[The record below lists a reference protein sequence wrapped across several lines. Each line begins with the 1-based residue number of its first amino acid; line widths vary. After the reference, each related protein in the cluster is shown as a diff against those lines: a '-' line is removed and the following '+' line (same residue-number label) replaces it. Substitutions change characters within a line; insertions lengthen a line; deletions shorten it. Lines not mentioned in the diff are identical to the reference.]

1 VETLFADLAHSVRI
15 LRRTPGFT
23 VTAIAALAL
32 GIGANSAIFS
42 VVNAVL
48 LKPVPFPDPD
58 RLVMFMNTTPQGEF
72 PGASPAKFVHWR
84 NQTDIAQDVT
94 AFRFSVL
101 NETSGTEPEQLRAS
115 QVSADFFRLFG
126 ASLIRGRGFTDEEDR
141 PGGGRVAV
149 ISYGLWQRRF
159 GGSNNVLDKTLTLG
173 GEPYVI
179 VGVIGRNFDISEFGP
194 APEVWVPFQL
204 DPNTT
209 DQGHYFTAARA
220 CGSVIPG
227 RRRPAAVK

>member
-1 VETLFADLAHSVRI
+1 METLLQDLNHSVRLF
-15 LRRTPGFT
+15 LRSPGFT

-58 RLVMFMNTTPQGEF
+58 RLIMFVNTGPQGEF

-84 NQTDIAQDVT
+84 NQTNIVQDVT

-101 NETSGTEPEQLRAS
+101 NETSSGEPEQLRAS
-115 QVSADFFRLFG
+115 QVSADFFPLFG
-126 ASLIRGRGFTDEEDR
+126 VPMVRGRGFTEEEDR
-141 PGGGRVAV
+141 PSGPRVAV

-159 GGSNNVLDKTLTLG
+159 GGGDTG
-173 GEPYVI
+173 
-179 VGVIGRNFDISEFGP
+179 
-194 APEVWVPFQL
+194 
-204 DPNTT
+204 
-209 DQGHYFTAARA
+209 
-220 CGSVIPG
+220 
-227 RRRPAAVK
+227 